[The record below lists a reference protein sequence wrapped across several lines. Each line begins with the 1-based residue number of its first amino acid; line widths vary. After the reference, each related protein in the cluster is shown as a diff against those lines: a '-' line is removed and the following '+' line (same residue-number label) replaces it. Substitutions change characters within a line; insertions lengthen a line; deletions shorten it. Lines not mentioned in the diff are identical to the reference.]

1 MLKLLDEK
9 ELRNFSI
16 FIVWLINISGFFGIL
31 SDQKDFFLSSS
42 TDLLSSS
49 DIVICT
55 LSHKI
60 KSVLVLTRIG
70 IEWQSNICTQ
80 W

>member
-1 MLKLLDEK
+1 ILKRLFSRSSTVALL
-9 ELRNFSI
+9 
-16 FIVWLINISGFFGIL
+16 VV
-31 SDQKDFFLSSS
+31 KDFFLSSS
-42 TDLLSSS
+42 TDFLSCS

-60 KSVLVLTRIG
+60 FSLLVLTRIG
-70 IEWQSNICTQ
+70 TEWQSNICIR

>member
-9 ELRNFSI
+9 ELINFSI

-42 TDLLSSS
+42 PSSNGELIS
-49 DIVICT
+49 MNQFSQPAGASSFTIFDVEHIYTVG
-55 LSHKI
+55 
-60 KSVLVLTRIG
+60 SV
-70 IEWQSNICTQ
+70 
-80 W
+80 